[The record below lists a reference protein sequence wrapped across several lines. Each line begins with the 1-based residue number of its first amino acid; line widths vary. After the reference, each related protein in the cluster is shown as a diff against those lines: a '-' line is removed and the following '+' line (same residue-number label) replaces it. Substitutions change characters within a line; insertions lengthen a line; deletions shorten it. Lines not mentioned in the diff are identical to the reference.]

1 MYYADKS
8 IYTTYKFFSRLLLVQ
23 APQNNDKNLPQMNQ
37 QEVIRAVQ
45 KNDTPTILKSIEQ
58 GLNVNLTDEQ
68 DRSLLLISTS
78 LQFDAMAMILVNNGA
93 DVNQQAQNQDTPF
106 LLAGATGQT
115 ALVKLFFNH
124 GARFDIFNRY
134 HGTALIPACE
144 RGHIETVKLL
154 ANTPGF
160 PIDHVN
166 RLGWTGL
173 MEAVILGD
181 GSKKFQE
188 IVQILKDA
196 GADMHIPDHDGVTPL
211 QHAKNRDYKEIADII
226 RS

>member
-1 MYYADKS
+1 
-8 IYTTYKFFSRLLLVQ
+8 
-23 APQNNDKNLPQMNQ
+23 MNQ

-45 KNDTPTILKSIEQ
+45 KNDTTAILKSIEQ

-68 DRSLLLISTS
+68 CRSLLLIATS
-78 LQFDAMAMILVNNGA
+78 LQFNAMATILVNNGA

-115 ALVKLFFNH
+115 VLVKLFLNN

-188 IVQILKDA
+188 TVQILKDA
-196 GADMHIPDHDGVTPL
+196 GADMHIPDRDGVTPL

>member
-1 MYYADKS
+1 
-8 IYTTYKFFSRLLLVQ
+8 
-23 APQNNDKNLPQMNQ
+23 MNQ

-45 KNDTPTILKSIEQ
+45 KNDTTAILKSIEQ

-68 DRSLLLISTS
+68 CRSLLLIATS
-78 LQFDAMAMILVNNGA
+78 LQFNAMATILVNNGA

-115 ALVKLFFNH
+115 ALVKLFLNN